1 MTYVR
6 TALLFGLLTG
16 ILLAIGFLWAGI
28 TGMTFFLILAFILN
42 FGVYWYSDKIV
53 LRMYKAKPL
62 SESEK
67 PELHEIV
74 ENLAKE
80 AKIPKP
86 KIYIIDV
93 PHNNALAT
101 GRSPKH
107 AAVAITSGLINSL
120 NKDEIEGVIAHEIAH
135 IKSRD
140 TLTSVI
146 AATIAGAISYIAYMA
161 WWGALAGGGRRGGN
175 ALLLPLVILAPL
187 AATLVRLAISRGRE
201 FKADENGS
209 IFSKKPLS
217 LASALE
223 KISSSIKRNP
233 IRGNA
238 ATSHLFIVNPF
249 KGDSLSNL
257 FSTHPSV
264 ESRVARLK
272 ELAKKLKG

>member
-1 MTYVR
+1 MLR
-6 TALLFGLLTG
+6 TALLLGLLTG

-28 TGMTFFLILAFILN
+28 TGMTIFLILAFILN
-42 FGVYWYSDKIV
+42 FFVYWYSDKIV
-53 LRMYKAKPL
+53 LNMYRAKEIP
-62 SESEK
+62 EDEE

-74 ENLAKE
+74 KKLSKE

-86 KIYIIDV
+86 KLYLVKMDI
-93 PHNNALAT
+93 PNAFAT
-101 GRSPKH
+101 GRSPKKGVV
-107 AAVAITSGLINSL
+107 AVTSGLLNSL

-140 TLTSVI
+140 TLTSAI

-161 WWGALAGGGRRGGN
+161 WWGALAGGRRRGGN

-201 FKADENGS
+201 YKADENGS

-223 KISSSIKRNP
+223 KISASVKRNP
-233 IRGNA
+233 LRGNA

-249 KGDSLSNL
+249 KSDSLSNL